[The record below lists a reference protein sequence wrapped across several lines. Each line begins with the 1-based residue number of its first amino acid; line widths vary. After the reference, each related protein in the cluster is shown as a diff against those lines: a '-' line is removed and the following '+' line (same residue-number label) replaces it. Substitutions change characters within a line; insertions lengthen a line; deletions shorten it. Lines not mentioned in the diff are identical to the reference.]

1 MGLVS
6 SHSSCHPA
14 KWLGSFLVCSLL
26 LLVLA
31 GCNKHRET
39 PAEIAARH
47 KILLLG
53 NGSEPKGIDPHVVT
67 GVPENNI
74 IMAVIEG
81 LIAYHPYNDFLPDP
95 GVAESW
101 EHNEDCST
109 WVFHLRKNAMWTN
122 GDPVI
127 AQDFVYSYRRMLT
140 PTLAARYADM
150 LYIIKNA
157 EAYHKGKITDFDQ
170 VQVKALDDHTLE
182 IGLVGPIPYFL
193 SMLKHYSWYPVNPR
207 VIEAHGGIDNRDAS
221 WTQVEN
227 FVGNGPFK
235 LKYWKTNSY
244 IEVEKSKT
252 YWDYEN
258 VKPNGIRFFPIERQS
273 TEEAAFRAGQIH
285 YCYQI
290 PLDRIDY
297 YRKKAPELI
306 HFDDYLGT
314 YFYRFNVTRPPLDNP
329 LVRKALTLAID
340 QKAIVENIT
349 RGNEIPAYGYVYAS
363 MAGYKSP
370 GNIHFD
376 PEKARQLLAEAG
388 YPDGKGFPKIDIL
401 INTQEGHKII
411 AEAVQAMWKKYLN
424 VDIGLLNQEW
434 KVYLDSQ
441 YNLKYDI
448 SRSGWI
454 GDYMD
459 PVTFLQIF
467 ASDSGNNQTG
477 WGNERYDE
485 LNKLINLTGDQEKR
499 LEMMQ
504 EMETILLDEL
514 PIAPIYWYTRK
525 YLLSPV
531 VKDWNPKLL
540 DFHPYKYIDFKEP

>member
-1 MGLVS
+1 M
-6 SHSSCHPA
+6 
-14 KWLGSFLVCSLL
+14 LL
-26 LLVLA
+26 ALT
-31 GCNKHRET
+31 GCDSKHET
-39 PAEIAARH
+39 PAEIAARQ

-53 NGSEPKGIDPHVVT
+53 NGSEPKGLDPHVVT

-74 IMAVIEG
+74 IMSLIEG
-81 LIAYHPYNDFLPDP
+81 LIAYHPYNDFLLDP

-101 EHNEDCST
+101 EPNEDCSS

-122 GDPVI
+122 GDPVT
-127 AQDFVYSYRRMLT
+127 AHDFVYSYKRMLT
-140 PTLAARYADM
+140 PSLAARYADM
-150 LYIIKNA
+150 LYIIQGA
-157 EAYHKGKITDFDQ
+157 EDYHKGHITDFDQ
-170 VQVKALDDHTLE
+170 VHVKALDDYTLK
-182 IGLVGPIPYFL
+182 IDLIGPIPYFL

-207 VIEAHGGIDNRDAS
+207 VIDAHGGINNRDAS

-235 LKYWKTNSY
+235 LKYWKTNNY
-244 IEVEKSKT
+244 IEVEKSET

-290 PLDRIDY
+290 PLDRIPY
-297 YRKKAPELI
+297 YRQHAPELI
-306 HFDDYLGT
+306 HFDDYLGS

-340 QKAIVENIT
+340 RKKIVENIT
-349 RGNEIPAYGYVYAS
+349 RGNEIPASGYVYAS
-363 MAGYKSP
+363 MNGYQSP

-376 PEKARQLLAEAG
+376 PEKARQLLADAG
-388 YPDGKGFPKIDIL
+388 YPNGKDFPKVEIL
-401 INTQEGHKII
+401 INTQEAHKIV
-411 AEAVQAMWKKYLN
+411 AEAIQAMWKEHLN
-424 VDIGLLNQEW
+424 VEVGLINQEW

-459 PVTFLQIF
+459 PITFLQIF

-485 LNKLINLTGDQEKR
+485 LVRLVNTTGDQEKR

-504 EMETILLDEL
+504 EMENILLDEL

-540 DFHPYKYIDFKEP
+540 DFHPYKYIDFQEP

>member
-1 MGLVS
+1 MGLTLAQS
-6 SHSSCHPA
+6 NKRLAWLA
-14 KWLGSFLVCSLL
+14 KALAYGSLMLL
-26 LLVLA
+26 ALT
-31 GCNKHRET
+31 GCDTHRET
-39 PAEIAARH
+39 PAEIAARQ

-53 NGSEPKGIDPHVVT
+53 NGSEPKGIDPHIVT

-74 IMAVIEG
+74 IISLLEG
-81 LIAYHPYNDFLPDP
+81 LIAYHPSNDFLPDP

-101 EHNEDCST
+101 EHNEDCSQ
-109 WVFHLRKNAMWTN
+109 WIFHLRENAMWTN
-122 GDPVI
+122 GDPVT
-127 AQDFVYSYRRMLT
+127 AHDFVYSYKRILT
-140 PTLAARYADM
+140 PTLGAEYADM
-150 LYIIKNA
+150 LYVVRGA
-157 EAYHKGKITDFDQ
+157 EDYHQKRTTDFDQ
-170 VQVKALDDHTLE
+170 VHVKALDDHTLE

-235 LKYWKTNSY
+235 LKYWKTNNY

-252 YWDYEN
+252 YWDYAN

-297 YRKKAPELI
+297 YREHAPKLI
-306 HFDDYLGT
+306 HFDDYIGS

-329 LVRKALTLAID
+329 LVRKALTLSVD
-340 QKAIVENIT
+340 RKTIVENVT
-349 RGNEIPAYGYVYAS
+349 RGNETAASGYVYAS
-363 MAGYKSP
+363 MKGYQSP

-376 PEKARQLLAEAG
+376 PERARQLLADAG
-388 YPDGKGFPKIDIL
+388 YPDGKGFPKVDIL
-401 INTQEGHKII
+401 INTQEAHKII
-411 AEAVQAMWKKYLN
+411 AEAIQAMWKEYLN
-424 VDIGLLNQEW
+424 IDVGLLNQEW
-434 KVYLDSQ
+434 KVYLDNQ
-441 YNLKYDI
+441 KNLNYEI

-459 PVTFLQIF
+459 PITFLQIF
-467 ASDSGNNQTG
+467 TSDSGNNQTG
-477 WGNERYDE
+477 WGNPRYDE
-485 LNKLINLTGDQEKR
+485 LLKLANTTGNQEER
-499 LEMMQ
+499 LKMMQ
-504 EMETILLDEL
+504 EMENILLDEL

-525 YLLSPV
+525 YLLSPL

-540 DFHPYKYIDFKEP
+540 DFHPYKYIDFQKP